1 MLYAKPLQF
10 GLMLFELSNYG
21 AALSF
26 SQIGALCK

>member
-21 AALSF
+21 AAF
-26 SQIGALCK
+26 YDYQIGALCK